1 MKVIVVQVIAA
12 EEKSES
18 GDFCKGWAHLMRKN
32 MDLVK
37 NKDTE
42 LTFRFPS
49 WGSQG
54 LDAFLFSHIHHLNDK
69 STFHAI
75 VQAEKEG
82 YDAALVTCYFDP
94 MLRDIRQAVNIPV
107 VSLAESSMLLATMMG
122 SKFGVVSIGPEA
134 SYDFE
139 ENIIRYGL
147 KERSV
152 GVRPVPETPD
162 EQPMALFDA
171 NHAIKA
177 FKQVA
182 KELIADGAEV
192 VIPGCGLMS
201 PALRLAPGAEKEY
214 PNGLTEVDGAAV
226 MDVLGATIKMA
237 ETLVNLKQS
246 GSAWISRKACFA
258 QATAKAKELGK
269 EPLDAGGLTFWDC

>member
-12 EEKSES
+12 EEKSEG
-18 GDFCKGWAHLMRKN
+18 GDFCKGWAQLMRKN

-214 PNGLTEVDGAAV
+214 PNGLIEVDGAAV